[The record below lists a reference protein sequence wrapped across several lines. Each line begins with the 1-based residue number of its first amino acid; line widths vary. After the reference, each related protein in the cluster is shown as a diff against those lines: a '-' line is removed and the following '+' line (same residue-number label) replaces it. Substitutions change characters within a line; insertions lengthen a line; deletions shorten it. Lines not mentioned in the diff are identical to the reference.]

1 MSQITSNLLL
11 VKQRV
16 ELAALAAKR
25 DPKNIQLLAVSKTFP
40 AQDIED
46 AGMLTIL
53 LIDDCEENIEEHEDP
68 YPDVDDM
75 THDQV

>member
-40 AQDIED
+40 AQDI
-46 AGMLTIL
+46 AIRSR
-53 LIDDCEENIEEHEDP
+53 
-68 YPDVDDM
+68 
-75 THDQV
+75 